1 MRLVLASASPR
12 RRELLA
18 QIGIQAL
25 VRPVDIDET
34 PHADELA
41 LTYVERMAE
50 QKLITA
56 KLKLSKEFANLED
69 VIVVTCDTS
78 VIVDELILGKP
89 KGYEDFMQ
97 MMRKLSGRAHKV
109 VSTIAISGANPHGV
123 GKLADELISVET
135 EVEFKVL
142 STLEMN
148 AYWQTGEPL
157 DKAGGYGIQSLGA
170 LFVSRIKG
178 SYSNVVGLPLQEL
191 HLALR
196 VRGYATVI

>member
-41 LTYVERMAE
+41 LTYVERMAK

-123 GKLADELISVET
+123 GKLTDELISVET

>member
-123 GKLADELISVET
+123 GKLTDELISVET

-170 LFVSRIKG
+170 LFVSGIKG

>member
-170 LFVSRIKG
+170 LFVSGIKG

>member
-25 VRPVDIDET
+25 VRPVVIDET

>member
-41 LTYVERMAE
+41 LTYVERMAK

>member
-1 MRLVLASASPR
+1 
-12 RRELLA
+12 
-18 QIGIQAL
+18 
-25 VRPVDIDET
+25 VDIDET

-170 LFVSRIKG
+170 LFVSGIKG

>member
-18 QIGIQAL
+18 QIGIQPL
-25 VRPVDIDET
+25 IRPVDIDET

-41 LTYVERMAE
+41 LTYVERMAK

-170 LFVSRIKG
+170 LFVSGIKG

>member
-18 QIGIQAL
+18 QIGVEAL

-34 PHADELA
+34 PHSYEQAFP
-41 LTYVERMAE
+41 YVQRMAK
-50 QKLITA
+50 QKLIAA
-56 KLKLSKEFANLED
+56 KVMLSKEFANIEEI
-69 VIVVTCDTS
+69 IVVTCDTS

-89 KGYEDFMQ
+89 KGYEDFIQ
-97 MMRKLSGRAHKV
+97 MMSKLSGRKHKV

-142 STLEMN
+142 STSEMN
-148 AYWQTGEPL
+148 AYWQTGEPC

-170 LFVSRIKG
+170 LFVSGIKG

-196 VRGYATVI
+196 ARGYATVI